1 MPGNILSR
9 LLHSSIFFLN
19 DFSTQRKHYI
29 TRESLFLCPFQQ
41 EHDLDFKDH
50 GIMIVGC
57 GPYHIG
63 ELYSFLPNHPL
74 IFFVCFHFTPIH
86 SCIVFISF
94 NEKLVQKW
102 VRAVF
107 RSTAP

>member
-1 MPGNILSR
+1 MCVRMNP
-9 LLHSSIFFLN
+9 FF
-19 DFSTQRKHYI
+19 
-29 TRESLFLCPFQQ
+29 CPFQQ

-74 IFFVCFHFTPIH
+74 IFFVLFSLYTNPF
-86 SCIVFISF
+86 CIVFISF
-94 NEKLVQKW
+94 NEQLVQKW